1 MGCLRL
7 PQANFFNENSI
18 PLIWGASFAGNLMQ
32 LFTIGLGLILLLLG
46 RRLFWLFV
54 ALVGFLLGM
63 ELTWVIL
70 GEQPKWV
77 MLFIGLGTGL
87 IGALLA
93 VLVERVAFALAGFY
107 AGAYLALIGAQ
118 SFGVGGN
125 TIILFAAGGLI
136 GAVFAA
142 LIMDW
147 VIIVLSCLAGAG
159 AIVVS
164 LGLDQMLSLLV
175 FLVLAVAGTFFQA
188 KIMVRRKS

>member
-1 MGCLRL
+1 
-7 PQANFFNENSI
+7 
-18 PLIWGASFAGNLMQ
+18 MQ
-32 LFTIGLGLILLLLG
+32 LFTIGLGIILLIFG

-63 ELTWVIL
+63 EFTWVIL

-125 TIILFAAGGLI
+125 TILLFAVGGLI
-136 GAVFAA
+136 GAVLAA

-147 VIIVLSCLAGAG
+147 VIIVLSCLVGSGAV
-159 AIVVS
+159 VVS
-164 LGLDQMLSLLV
+164 LELGQTVSLLI
-175 FLVLAVAGTFFQA
+175 FLVLAVAGTFLQTRV
-188 KIMVRRKS
+188 MERSRRS

>member
-1 MGCLRL
+1 
-7 PQANFFNENSI
+7 
-18 PLIWGASFAGNLMQ
+18 MQ
-32 LFTIGLGLILLLLG
+32 LFTIVLGLILLVFG

-54 ALVGFLLGM
+54 ALVGFILGM
-63 ELTWVIL
+63 EFTGVIL
-70 GEQPKWV
+70 GDQPKWV

-93 VLVERVAFALAGFY
+93 VFIERLAFALAGFY

-118 SFGVGGN
+118 SFGVESN
-125 TIILFAAGGLI
+125 TFLLCAVSGFI

-147 VIIVLSCLAGAG
+147 VIILLSCLVGAG

-164 LGLDQMLSLLV
+164 LGLDQMARLLV
-175 FLVLAVAGTFFQA
+175 FVALAAAGAVFQA
-188 KIMVRRKS
+188 KVMARSRKG

>member
-1 MGCLRL
+1 
-7 PQANFFNENSI
+7 
-18 PLIWGASFAGNLMQ
+18 MQ
-32 LFTIGLGLILLLLG
+32 LFTIGLGIILLIFG

-63 ELTWVIL
+63 EFSWVIL

-125 TIILFAAGGLI
+125 TILLFAVGGLI
-136 GAVFAA
+136 GAVLAA

-147 VIIVLSCLAGAG
+147 VIIVLSCLVGSGAV
-159 AIVVS
+159 VVS
-164 LGLDQMLSLLV
+164 LGLGQTVSLLI
-175 FLVLAVAGTFFQA
+175 FLVLAVAGTFLQTRV
-188 KIMVRRKS
+188 MERSRRS

>member
-1 MGCLRL
+1 
-7 PQANFFNENSI
+7 
-18 PLIWGASFAGNLMQ
+18 MQ
-32 LFTIGLGLILLLLG
+32 LFTIVLGLILLVFG

-63 ELTWVIL
+63 EFTGVIL
-70 GEQPKWV
+70 GDQPKWV

-93 VLVERVAFALAGFY
+93 VLVERLAFALVGFY
-107 AGAYLALIGAQ
+107 AGAYLGLIGAQ

-125 TIILFAAGGLI
+125 TILLFAVSGLI

-147 VIIVLSCLAGAG
+147 VIIVLSCLVGAG

-164 LGLDQMLSLLV
+164 LGLDQMVGLLV
-175 FLVLAVAGTFFQA
+175 FIVLAAVGIFFQA
-188 KIMVRRKS
+188 KVMARSREN

>member
-1 MGCLRL
+1 
-7 PQANFFNENSI
+7 
-18 PLIWGASFAGNLMQ
+18 MQ
-32 LFTIGLGLILLLLG
+32 VFTIVLGIILLLLG

-87 IGALLA
+87 VGALLA

-118 SFGVGGN
+118 SFGVVGN
-125 TIILFAAGGLI
+125 TILLFAVGGLI

-147 VIIVLSCLAGAG
+147 VIIVLSCLVGAG
-159 AIVVS
+159 AVVVS
-164 LGLDQMLSLLV
+164 LGLGQTMSLLI
-175 FLVLAVAGTFFQA
+175 FLVLALSGTFLQA
-188 KIMVRRKS
+188 RIMVRSRKS

>member
-1 MGCLRL
+1 
-7 PQANFFNENSI
+7 
-18 PLIWGASFAGNLMQ
+18 MQ
-32 LFTIGLGLILLLLG
+32 LFTIVLGLILLVFG

-63 ELTWVIL
+63 EFTGVIL
-70 GEQPKWV
+70 GDQPKWV

-93 VLVERVAFALAGFY
+93 VLVERLAFALVGFY
-107 AGAYLALIGAQ
+107 AGAYLGLIGAQ

-125 TIILFAAGGLI
+125 AILLFAVSGLI

-147 VIIVLSCLAGAG
+147 VIIVLSCLVGAG
-159 AIVVS
+159 AVVVS
-164 LGLDQMLSLLV
+164 LGLGQMVGLLV
-175 FLVLAVAGTFFQA
+175 FIILAAAGIIFQA
-188 KIMVRRKS
+188 KVMARSRES

>member
-1 MGCLRL
+1 
-7 PQANFFNENSI
+7 
-18 PLIWGASFAGNLMQ
+18 MQ
-32 LFTIGLGLILLLLG
+32 LFTIVLGLILLVFG

-63 ELTWVIL
+63 EFTGVIL
-70 GEQPKWV
+70 GDQPKWV

-93 VLVERVAFALAGFY
+93 VLVERLAFALVGFY
-107 AGAYLALIGAQ
+107 AGAYLGLIGAQ

-125 TIILFAAGGLI
+125 TILLFAVSGLI

-147 VIIVLSCLAGAG
+147 VIIVLSCLVGAG

-164 LGLDQMLSLLV
+164 LSLDQMVGLLV
-175 FLVLAVAGTFFQA
+175 FVVLAAAGIFFQA
-188 KIMVRRKS
+188 KVMARSRES

>member
-1 MGCLRL
+1 
-7 PQANFFNENSI
+7 
-18 PLIWGASFAGNLMQ
+18 MQ
-32 LFTIGLGLILLLLG
+32 VFTIVLGIILLLLG

-87 IGALLA
+87 VGALLA

-118 SFGVGGN
+118 AFGVGGN
-125 TIILFAAGGLI
+125 TILLFAVGGLI

-147 VIIVLSCLAGAG
+147 VIIVLSCLVGAG
-159 AIVVS
+159 AVVVS
-164 LGLDQMLSLLV
+164 LGLGQRVSLLI
-175 FLVLAVAGTFFQA
+175 FLVLAVAGAVFQA
-188 KIMVRRKS
+188 KVMARSRKG